1 MNSAALAVQCR
12 GVRKE
17 FGAGPSKVVALRDV
31 DLEVRLGE
39 MAFLVGPSG
48 SGKTTLLSVIA
59 GLLDSSSGEV
69 EVLGERVEKLPKR
82 QRILFRR
89 THLGFVFQ
97 QYNLLPALTAA
108 ENVAVPLLAAGVQR
122 REAIQQG
129 AKLLEALGMVAR
141 LHALPAQLSGGQQQR
156 VALAR
161 ALVHEPRL
169 IVCDEPTS
177 ALDAAT
183 GQAVMELLAAAAVR
197 PDRAVLVVTHDS
209 RIFSFADRMA
219 FMDDGRIVRTVTK
232 AEMPAGGG
240 LEVDAPLQP
249 AGSFA

>member
-17 FGAGPSKVVALRDV
+17 FGAGHSKVVALRDV

-122 REAIQQG
+122 KEAVDRG
-129 AKLLEALGMVAR
+129 KSLLSRLGLGNR
-141 LHALPAQLSGGQQQR
+141 
-156 VALAR
+156 
-161 ALVHEPRL
+161 
-169 IVCDEPTS
+169 
-177 ALDAAT
+177 
-183 GQAVMELLAAAAVR
+183 
-197 PDRAVLVVTHDS
+197 
-209 RIFSFADRMA
+209 
-219 FMDDGRIVRTVTK
+219 
-232 AEMPAGGG
+232 
-240 LEVDAPLQP
+240 
-249 AGSFA
+249 